1 MAKDFLFASS
11 FCSQTKKGAVPHG
24 RQPPADVNK
33 NGLDQT
39 FLFEIPTTFDRLTAV
54 GSYQK
59 EIRDDAMDLV
69 IRQARAEDAPF
80 LAWLIL
86 SAGRA
91 HVKRGIWE
99 VVLGVSEEKSLA
111 FLELLAKTEQPHL
124 FHHHCYL
131 VAEAEGCLV
140 GGLGGHDPS
149 VLGYPALQRALPEVF
164 RKMGLALPQGDLEK
178 GALRILACIP
188 DAAEGAWVIDSVA
201 TIPGFRRRGVA
212 SLLLDAILAK
222 GRALGFQRA
231 QISIYLGN
239 TAAQRAYEKKG
250 FAIIDE
256 KRDPYFEAEIGS
268 PGMARMLRDL

>member
-1 MAKDFLFASS
+1 
-11 FCSQTKKGAVPHG
+11 
-24 RQPPADVNK
+24 
-33 NGLDQT
+33 
-39 FLFEIPTTFDRLTAV
+39 
-54 GSYQK
+54 
-59 EIRDDAMDLV
+59 MDLV
-69 IRQARAEDAPF
+69 IRQARAADAPF

-86 SAGRA
+86 TAGRA

-99 VVLGVSEEKSLA
+99 VVLGETEERCLA
-111 FLELLAKTEQPHL
+111 VLELLAKTEQPHL

-131 VAEAEGCLV
+131 VAEAG
-140 GGLGGHDPS
+140 GSPIAGLGGHDPS

-164 RKMGLALPQGDLEK
+164 RKMGLALPEGNLERE
-178 GALRILACIP
+178 APRILACIP

-201 TIPGFRRRGVA
+201 TAPAFRRRGIA

-222 GRALGFQRA
+222 GRALGFRRA

-239 TAAQRAYEKKG
+239 TAAQRVYEKKG

-268 PGMARMLRDL
+268 PGMARMLRDLCVMEGRGQRQKIRI